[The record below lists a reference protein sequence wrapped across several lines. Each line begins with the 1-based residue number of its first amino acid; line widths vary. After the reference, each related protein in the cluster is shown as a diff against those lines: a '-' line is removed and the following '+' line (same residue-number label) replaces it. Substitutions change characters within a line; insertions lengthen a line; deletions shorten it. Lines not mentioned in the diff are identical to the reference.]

1 MTINKLIGLKAAIL
15 AGAALLGSSGAYAAT
30 ASGNMAVSA
39 TVTTT
44 CIVTVGSMAFGNY
57 AYNSASNVD
66 TSATVTIACGT
77 EPATATLA
85 VGGGLNLNVAQR
97 RMQKAASGVF
107 LNYDLYT
114 AATRAAGEKIAVD
127 GALTTGAF
135 ASGQYTPVIYG
146 RVPSLQT
153 PAQAGS
159 FTDTVAV
166 TLTYTP

>member
-1 MTINKLIGLKAAIL
+1 MKMTKRIGLKAALL
-15 AGAALLGSSGAYAAT
+15 AGATILGASGAYAAT
-30 ASGNMAVSA
+30 ASGDMAVSA

-44 CIVTVGSMAFGNY
+44 CTVSVGNMAFGNY
-57 AYNSASNVD
+57 AYNSASDVD
-66 TSATVTIACGT
+66 TSATVTVACGT
-77 EPATATLA
+77 EPDTASLA
-85 VGGGLNLNVAQR
+85 VGAGSNVLTGQR
-97 RMQKAASGVF
+97 RMQKGATSVF

-114 AATRAAGEKIAVD
+114 ATTRLVGEKIAVD
-127 GALTTGAF
+127 GALPTGAF
-135 ASGQYTPVIYG
+135 SGGQYTPVIYG